1 MLYATKKINFNN
13 KKCGVSTINSDKTK
27 MRKFAIVPAVLI
39 AMAIT
44 TNGQI
49 PNSGFEN
56 WTTVGSY
63 ENPTGWA
70 TMNAVSTGPFYSCTK
85 STDHFPAS
93 VGNYSL
99 RLENNTS
106 LTQQT
111 GGFGIAVT
119 NAFDHPFKP
128 AFPIIGHP
136 TRLCGYFKY
145 NALNNDTMFV
155 KVVFFNN
162 GIMVYNQDT
171 IATNTPTWT
180 PFSMTFPS
188 YTSADSATIII
199 SAFYANGPTDVPNGN
214 SVLYIDN
221 LSFNNFIT
229 SVPESTFKNP
239 LFSLY
244 PNPAADIVTLNI
256 DGTSS
261 ADITLNI
268 YNVLGALVKT
278 EMLFHNQQQIDI
290 SDLKNGIYIF
300 EIKSKELTGK
310 HKLIIER

>member
-1 MLYATKKINFNN
+1 
-13 KKCGVSTINSDKTK
+13 
-27 MRKFAIVPAVLI
+27 MRKFTIFLTGLI
-39 AMAIT
+39 ALTIT

-63 ENPTGWA
+63 ENPTGWW

-93 VGNYSL
+93 LGNYSL

-119 NAFDHPFKP
+119 NAFNHPFKP
-128 AFPIIGHP
+128 TFPIIGHP

-162 GIMVYNQDT
+162 GIMVFNQDT

-188 YTSADSATIII
+188 YTSADSAAIII

-221 LSFNNFIT
+221 LSFDNFIT
-229 SVPESTFKNP
+229 SVPERTIKSTLLS
-239 LFSLY
+239 LF

-256 DGTSS
+256 DGISS
-261 ADITLNI
+261 EDITLNI
-268 YNVLGALVKT
+268 YDVVGFLVKT
-278 EMLFHNQQQIDI
+278 DILLQNQQQINV
-290 SDLKNGIYIF
+290 SDLKSGIYLV
-300 EIKSKELTGK
+300 EVKSEEFLGRQ
-310 HKLIIER
+310 KLIIE